1 LLLKAS
7 IASITVIAFL
17 ATGMV
22 STNTSATLPGAT
34 PTSLTAPAV
43 WTSTVPYVLPG
54 AQSTQETPNAGTSH
68 NGERPGIGIQTGERG
83 SVSPNSTLLPGIT
96 APETLQSM
104 NR

>member
-1 LLLKAS
+1 MKVKAT

-22 STNTSATLPGAT
+22 FANTSAPLPGAT
-34 PTSLTAPAV
+34 PSASPAGWASTA
-43 WTSTVPYVLPG
+43 SYVLPG
-54 AQSTQETPNAGTSH
+54 AQSTQETPNAGTSQ
-68 NGERPGIGIQTGERG
+68 NGERPGIGVQTGERG
-83 SVSPNSTLLPGIT
+83 SVYPNSSFLPGIT